1 MSVERLNNEKKKVK
15 NELRNYDNDF
25 NELFKYQP
33 SSDEKQPF
41 RPLYVYY
48 KKLKEYINKKGG
60 SENMSQE
67 QVEKKIKEIKNERKE
82 LRERIQQY
90 QKDFENTHNRKIRY
104 ARDIAPIDTEYK
116 RYKDLKVELQRLEDL
131 LNK

>member
-116 RYKDLKVELQRLEDL
+116 RYKDLKAELQRLEDL

>member
-90 QKDFENTHNRKIRY
+90 QKDFGNTHNRKIRY

-116 RYKDLKVELQRLEDL
+116 RYKDLKAELQRLEDL